1 MVRTD
6 WYKEFFS
13 GAAVEFWSGIVPE
26 EHTENEV
33 QLVID
38 ELQLQPNDEVIDIPC
53 GNGRHAVLLA
63 EQGFQVTAV
72 DLSQDF
78 INRAQQRATE
88 YGVTS
93 KIKIIKSDMAEFST
107 STPAKGAYCLGNSF
121 GYLEY
126 DRLQAFLRN
135 IAKSLKPGARFLIDA
150 TSAAECLLPSF
161 QDKDWYEM
169 GSLKMLLE
177 NSYDPVIG
185 ALETHYTFIRQGIE
199 VETRTS
205 LHRVYTAAE
214 IRRMLQAA
222 GLIVVHLLGS
232 TDGEVFELGS
242 PQMYIVAE
250 KI

>member
-6 WYKEFFS
+6 WYKDFFH

-26 EHTENEV
+26 EHTQDEIALILN
-33 QLVID
+33 
-38 ELQLQPNDEVIDIPC
+38 ELQLKPGDKVLDIPC
-53 GNGRHAVLLA
+53 GNGRHAAILA
-63 EQGFQVTAV
+63 EAGFDVTAV
-72 DLSQDF
+72 DLSAEF
-78 INRAQQRATE
+78 IEQAKNRATE
-88 YGVTS
+88 YGV
-93 KIKIIKSDMAEFST
+93 KIDLVKSDMAEFVLK
-107 STPAKGAYCLGNSF
+107 TPAKGAYCLGNSF

-126 DRLQAFLRN
+126 DRLQAYLRN
-135 IAKSLKPGARFLIDA
+135 VTQSLVPGARFLIDA
-150 TSAAECLLPSF
+150 TSSAECLLPSF
-161 QDKDWYEM
+161 QEHDWYEIGNM
-169 GSLKMLLE
+169 KMLLE

-185 ALETHYTFIRQGIE
+185 AMETHYTFIKDGAAPE
-199 VETRTS
+199 ERTS

-232 TDGEVFELGS
+232 PDGEVFELGS

>member
-6 WYKEFFS
+6 WYKEFFT

-26 EHTENEV
+26 EHTEDEV
-33 QLVID
+33 QLIID
-38 ELQLQPNDEVIDIPC
+38 ELQLEPKDEVIDIPC

-63 EQGFQVTAV
+63 EQGFAVTAV
-72 DLSQDF
+72 DLSQEF
-78 INRAQQRATE
+78 IERAQQRATE
-88 YGVTS
+88 YGVTLN
-93 KIKIIKSDMAEFST
+93 IVKSDMAEFVAKS
-107 STPAKGAYCLGNSF
+107 PAKGAYCLGNSF

-135 IAKSLKPGARFLIDA
+135 VTNSLKSGARFLIDA
-150 TSAAECLLPSF
+150 TSSAECLLPSF
-161 QDKDWYEM
+161 QDHDWYEM
-169 GSLKMLLE
+169 GSMKMLLE
-177 NSYDPVIG
+177 NSYDPAIG
-185 ALETHYTFIRQGIE
+185 ALETHYTFIRDGKE

>member
-6 WYKEFFS
+6 WYKEFFT
-13 GAAVEFWSGIVPE
+13 GAAVEFWSGIVPD
-26 EHTENEV
+26 EHTEDEV
-33 QLVID
+33 RLIVD

-53 GNGRHAVLLA
+53 GNGRHAIMLS
-63 EQGFQVTAV
+63 EQGFSVTAV
-72 DLSQDF
+72 DLSPEF
-78 INRAQQRATE
+78 VERAQQRATE
-88 YGVTS
+88 YGV
-93 KIKIIKSDMAEFST
+93 KLNIIKSDMADFVAKN
-107 STPAKGAYCLGNSF
+107 PVKGAYCLGNSF

-135 IAKSLKPGARFLIDA
+135 IASSLKPGARFLIDA

-161 QDKDWYEM
+161 QEHDWYEVDGM
-169 GSLKMLLE
+169 KMLLE
-177 NSYDPVIG
+177 HSYDPVIG
-185 ALETHYTFIRQGIE
+185 ALETNYTFIRDGKE
-199 VETRTS
+199 AETRTS

>member
-6 WYKEFFS
+6 WYKDFFH
-13 GAAVEFWSGIVPE
+13 GAAVEFWSAVVPE

-38 ELQLQPNDEVIDIPC
+38 ELGLKPGDSVLDIPC
-53 GNGRHAVLLA
+53 GNGRHAVGLA
-63 EQGFQVTAV
+63 EQGFDVTAV
-72 DLSQDF
+72 DLSGEF
-78 INRAQQRATE
+78 IESAKQRATAA
-88 YGVTS
+88 GAKVNLVC
-93 KIKIIKSDMAEFST
+93 SDMAEFVMQK
-107 STPAKGAYCLGNSF
+107 PAKGAYCLGNSF

-135 IAKSLKPGARFLIDA
+135 VAQSIQPGARFLIDA
-150 TSAAECLLPSF
+150 TTSAECLLPSF
-161 QDKDWYEM
+161 QERDWYEA
-169 GSLKMLLE
+169 GDLKMLLE
-177 NSYDPVIG
+177 NSYDPNIG
-185 ALETHYTFIRQGIE
+185 AMETQYTFVKSGKEI
-199 VETRTS
+199 ETRTS

-232 TDGEVFELGS
+232 TDGEVFQLGS
-242 PQMYIVAE
+242 PQMYVVAE